1 MLKYLNKSMRI
12 LDLGCGTGLCGAWFT
27 DYAKDLV
34 GVDISPNMIE
44 QVRTEHR
51 VNAQS
56 RVGSP
61 RTSFAE
67 WTAGHGW
74 AGVKPTWLM
83 ICCLLAGQAKKKL
96 IYSELLVQDLNE
108 YLRTPH
114 EATEAFDIVVSAD
127 VLQVCRAPS
136 LCGRA

>member
-1 MLKYLNKSMRI
+1 
-12 LDLGCGTGLCGAWFT
+12 
-27 DYAKDLV
+27 
-34 GVDISPNMIE
+34 
-44 QVRTEHR
+44 
-51 VNAQS
+51 
-56 RVGSP
+56 
-61 RTSFAE
+61 
-67 WTAGHGW
+67 
-74 AGVKPTWLM
+74 M